1 VSTRSTARST
11 ARIEKHEV
19 VGAALKILAEHG
31 VEGLTMRRL
40 GDEMGVAGGAFYHH
54 FRDKADILR
63 AVARFALAEI
73 DVPPVT
79 EFDSWRDWVVQVATN
94 YRGLLVE
101 RPYIAPL
108 ILNGYVPRAGLAVYS
123 VERDLLS
130 TEGIPSEAQETI
142 LDSLEAFVLG
152 SAIMRTNRTV
162 VTAESEEKGLQEFRA
177 GVKILLDGL
186 VLRARNEESGPDV

>member
-1 VSTRSTARST
+1 MTARSSTRSST
-11 ARIEKHEV
+11 RIEKHEV
-19 VGAALKILAEHG
+19 VAAALKILAEHG

-40 GDEMGVAGGAFYHH
+40 GEEMGVAGGAFYHH
-54 FRDKADILR
+54 FQDKADILR

-94 YRGLLVE
+94 YRGLLIV

-123 VERDLLS
+123 VERDLLAA
-130 TEGIPSEAQETI
+130 EGISPAAQETV

-152 SAIMRTNRTV
+152 SAIMRTNRTL
-162 VTAESEEKGLQEFRA
+162 VTAENELRALREFQA
-177 GVKILLDGL
+177 GVRILLDGL
-186 VLRARNEESGPDV
+186 VLRAQSPGSDRR